1 MPTKAFSW
9 SNIFIRFI
17 FALILVMATYNPSTY
32 SYTHWVLIHL
42 PESLGAVSVFA
53 GIVLLIGWIVY
64 LNAAW
69 NSLGPIGLV
78 LATAFFAAFIWLLI
92 DTGLLAADNVT
103 VMNWI
108 ILLVLSA
115 VLAIGMS
122 WSHIWRRMSGQIDID
137 DVED

>member
-1 MPTKAFSW
+1 
-9 SNIFIRFI
+9 
-17 FALILVMATYNPSTY
+17 MATYNPSTY
-32 SYTHWVLIHL
+32 SYTHWVLLNL
-42 PESLGAVSVFA
+42 PGSIDAVSALA

-78 LATAFFAAFIWLLI
+78 LAAAFFGTCIWLLI
-92 DTGLLAADNVT
+92 EAGLLALDNVAA
-103 VMNWI
+103 MNWI
-108 ILLVLSA
+108 ILIILSA

-122 WSHIWRRMSGQIDID
+122 WSHIWRRMSGQVDID